1 VAALAVIALGS
12 GSRAIPAFALTIA
25 LGWRVL
31 PAFWRVYT
39 DSRPAS
45 IRRAVKAGV
54 LSLVLVDAVL
64 STAYAGPLYGALVLA
79 TAVVAGLLARLFPV
93 T

>member
-1 VAALAVIALGS
+1 VALAVIALGS
-12 GSRAIPAFALTIA
+12 GSRVIPTLALVIV

-31 PAFWRVYT
+31 PPFWSVYR
-39 DSRPAS
+39 DSRPAP

-54 LSLVLVDAVL
+54 LSLVLLDAVL
-64 STAYAGPLYGALVLA
+64 STAYAGPLYGAIVLA
-79 TAVVAGLLARLFPV
+79 TAVVAGLLARLFSV